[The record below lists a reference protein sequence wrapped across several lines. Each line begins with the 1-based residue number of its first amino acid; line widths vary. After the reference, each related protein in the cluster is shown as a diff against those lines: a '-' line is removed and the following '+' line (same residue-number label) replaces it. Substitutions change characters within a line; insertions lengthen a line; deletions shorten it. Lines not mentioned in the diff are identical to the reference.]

1 MSCIDAA
8 IIKALVEHIGL
19 NPDEIPAGGTHES
32 VSYNAGEGINV
43 SDDNTISVK
52 YDTDSLQLKDGKLA
66 VHDNIAVSTK
76 PFRIP
81 TTYKIINGK
90 LAFAAS
96 VLIDLMPGALIVC
109 QHGNTKSTWLVAE
122 IDAQK
127 GQCELYNIVTGEMVT
142 TSIVDSSYVS
152 ADALHQTV
160 EITEEHGLFERGRQ
174 YSVNPTAPTEVITAQ
189 EYVFMIRYLLIKL
202 NRLASA

>member
-1 MSCIDAA
+1 MSCIDSA
-8 IIKALVEHIGL
+8 IIRALVEHIGM
-19 NPDEIPAGGTHES
+19 NPDEIPNGGTS
-32 VSYNAGEGINV
+32 AAATYTAGEAIDV

-66 VHDNIAVSTK
+66 VHDNVAVSTK

-81 TTYKIINGK
+81 TEYKIVNGK
-90 LAFAAS
+90 LAFSAT

-122 IDAQK
+122 INAQQ

>member
-1 MSCIDAA
+1 M
-8 IIKALVEHIGL
+8 
-19 NPDEIPAGGTHES
+19 NPDEIPTGGTS
-32 VSYNAGEGINV
+32 GAVTYTAGEAIDV
-43 SDDNTISVK
+43 TDDNTISVK

-76 PFRIP
+76 PFRLPIE
-81 TTYKIINGK
+81 YKIINGK
-90 LAFAAS
+90 LAFSQTA
-96 VLIDLMPGALIVC
+96 LMDLMPGALIVC
-109 QHGNTKSTWLVAE
+109 QAGNTKSTWLVAE
-122 IDAQK
+122 INAQK
-127 GQCELYNIVTGEMVT
+127 GECELYNIVTGEMVT

-152 ADALHQTV
+152 ADVLRQTV

-202 NRLASA
+202 NQLASA

>member
-32 VSYNAGEGINV
+32 VIYNAGEGINV

-96 VLIDLMPGALIVC
+96 VLMDLMPGALIVC
-109 QHGNTKSTWLVAE
+109 QAGNTKSTWLVAE
-122 IDAQK
+122 INAQQGK
-127 GQCELYNIVTGEMVT
+127 CSLYNIETGEMVD

-152 ADALHQTV
+152 ADALNQTV

-174 YSVNPTAPTEVITAQ
+174 YSQNPNGPTEVITAQ

-202 NRLASA
+202 NQLASA

>member
-52 YDTDSLQLKDGKLA
+52 YDTDTLQLKDGQLA

-81 TTYKIINGK
+81 TEYKIINGK
-90 LAFAAS
+90 LAFSAT

-109 QHGNTKSTWLVAE
+109 QGGNTKSTWLVAE

-142 TSIVDSSYVS
+142 TSIVESSYVS
-152 ADALHQTV
+152 ADALRQTV

-174 YSVNPTAPTEVITAQ
+174 YSQNPNGPTEVITAQ

-202 NRLASA
+202 NQLASA